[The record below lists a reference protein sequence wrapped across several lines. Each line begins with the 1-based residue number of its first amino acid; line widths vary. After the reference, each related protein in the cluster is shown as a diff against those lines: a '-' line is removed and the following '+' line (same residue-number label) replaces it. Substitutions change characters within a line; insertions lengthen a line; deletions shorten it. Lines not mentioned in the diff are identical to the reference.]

1 VPSVTA
7 RLVAACIVATLAFWA
22 YTRTLVPGVEP
33 GDSAGFQSAVLWP
46 ERSARQAYPLYYAL
60 ARPAVGAMAPANPA
74 RGLNLFSAIW
84 GALAVGILAGLTSTL
99 TRSLA
104 AGVAG
109 ALLLAF
115 SYTFW
120 SQAII
125 AEVYTLHLALIGA
138 CLFAVHRYVA
148 QPGEGR
154 LLIFCAVY
162 AVSFGNH
169 LSMILVAPAFAWA
182 ILRATPDRAA
192 LVRPR
197 TVARVALIVAGASL
211 QYLPNLMAVWTSP
224 DAPAGIAATLGA
236 FWFDVTKADWRQTMV
251 AGVDAAQGPDRL
263 AMWWFDVRQQFGV
276 VGTGL
281 AVAGAVVLFRRSR
294 LWATTLGL
302 AWIVSSVFALTYNV
316 GDAHVF
322 FLPAHFVMA
331 IFTGAAVAWPS
342 ALRKKVPCA
351 AAVLLV
357 IGYAGWRGWDT
368 WPILDRHLDR
378 RGEQVVTRLTT
389 GVSSANALLLTQM
402 DWQIENVLLYQTRF
416 VRQDLTWRRLPDV
429 LLRWPSL
436 VEETHRAGRDVV
448 LSAEA
453 ARQVISAFGSAYPVA
468 DDPIPPAVTLAEAVS
483 RVPRGAPY
491 VIALLPPPR
500 GTADDPETAA
510 AALRALT
517 GGQAP
522 VLAPGPYRV
531 VAGLAGEAAAFARS
545 ERHPFRESFQLLG
558 DEMTVRMESWL
569 SIDTF
574 RRAGFGH
581 VLRGREQVL
590 IAERG
595 VSFVWFRPDGT
606 PAEPFYAAGIFA
618 ARPRFR
624 VAAAAPRLAQ
634 ARP

>member
-1 VPSVTA
+1 VTA
-7 RLVAACIVATLAFWA
+7 RLVVACLVATLAFWA

-33 GDSAGFQSAVLWP
+33 GDSAGFQSTVLWP

-60 ARPAVGAMAPANPA
+60 ARPAVGAMAAANPA

-84 GALAVGILAGLTSTL
+84 GAVAVGLLAGLTSTL

-104 AGVAG
+104 AGAAG

-125 AEVYTLHLALIGA
+125 AEVYTLHLALMSA
-138 CLFAVHRYVA
+138 CLFAIHRYVA

-154 LLIFCAVY
+154 LLLFCAIY

-169 LSMILVAPAFAWA
+169 LSMILLAPAFAWA
-182 ILRATPDRAA
+182 VVRATPDRTV
-192 LVRPR
+192 LLRPR
-197 TVARVALIVAGASL
+197 TVASVVVIVAGASL
-211 QYLPNLMAVWTSP
+211 QYLPSLVAVWTSP
-224 DAPAGIAATLGA
+224 DAPADTAGKLEA
-236 FWFDVTKADWRQTMV
+236 FWFDVTMADWRQTMV
-251 AGVDAAQGPDRL
+251 AGVEAAQVRDRL
-263 AMWWFDVRQQFGV
+263 AMWWFDVRQQFGIA
-276 VGTGL
+276 GMGL
-281 AVAGAVVLFRRSR
+281 AVAGAIIFFRRSR
-294 LWATTLGL
+294 LWAIALGL
-302 AWIVSSVFALTYNV
+302 AWIVTSVFALTYNV
-316 GDAHVF
+316 GDTHVF

-331 IFTGAAVAWPS
+331 ICAGAAVAWPRRLV
-342 ALRKKVPCA
+342 ATV
-351 AAVLLV
+351 AAVLV
-357 IGYAGWRGWDT
+357 VGYAGWRGWDT

-402 DWQIENVLLYQTRF
+402 DWQLENVLLYQTRF
-416 VRQDLTWRRLPDV
+416 VRQNLAWQRLPDV
-429 LLRWPSL
+429 LLRWPYL

-453 ARQVISAFGSAYPVA
+453 ARAVVSAFGSAYPVV

-491 VIALLPPPR
+491 VITLLPPPR
-500 GTADDPETAA
+500 GTADDPETVS
-510 AALRALT
+510 AALAALT
-517 GGQAP
+517 GGHPPA
-522 VLAPGPYRV
+522 LAPGPYRV

-545 ERHPFRESFQLLG
+545 DGHPFRESFPLLG

-595 VSFVWFRPDGT
+595 ISFVWFRLDGT
-606 PAEPFYAAGIFA
+606 PANPFYATGIFA

-624 VAAAAPRLAQ
+624 VAAAAPRFAK